1 MRHQLRNAASLMTS
15 SNRFKVATL
24 LFLAVFLAM
33 GLLGCRPHVYAGN
46 VESITVSN
54 ATPMLNDVIEFR
66 VHGTGNCQFRI
77 NFGDNS
83 FFDPGQFYSI
93 GGYQNGFPVAH
104 MYTGWPGTRTVSV
117 EGIADGPGD
126 CSGKA
131 EVKVL
136 ITPPLAI
143 AFVAPNKT
151 CQLVPNQQQL
161 LPGWSVHIT
170 TNPSVKIN
178 FGCALGGCSY
188 DANGEPNSTAPS
200 NYPFPGLRKY
210 SLVLKVGT
218 QVVQGG
224 SNVTFTA
231 NQVGALELC
240 VNDDNLSG
248 NSGAWGIF
256 IDVNT

>member
-117 EGIADGPGD
+117 
-126 CSGKA
+126 
-131 EVKVL
+131 
-136 ITPPLAI
+136 
-143 AFVAPNKT
+143 
-151 CQLVPNQQQL
+151 
-161 LPGWSVHIT
+161 
-170 TNPSVKIN
+170 
-178 FGCALGGCSY
+178 
-188 DANGEPNSTAPS
+188 
-200 NYPFPGLRKY
+200 
-210 SLVLKVGT
+210 
-218 QVVQGG
+218 
-224 SNVTFTA
+224 
-231 NQVGALELC
+231 
-240 VNDDNLSG
+240 
-248 NSGAWGIF
+248 
-256 IDVNT
+256 